1 MEELRKALD
10 DGTYDII
17 NMLKIPTM
25 TMPVPTDF
33 MVLETEPM
41 YMAIARKLA
50 PDLPGRISS
59 EEFQE
64 FLNQYPL
71 IIPDIISDGS
81 VNQTEM
87 IHVLLTNSNAKSNQ
101 IRIIQSGT
109 PISLPIQ
116 VTSCLGISICNRSN
130 VFSVD
135 PEAKIS
141 EIIGSEKY
149 IKGVFYKKKMDNLYL
164 RKLIELMREEVQKAQ
179 TI

>member
-1 MEELRKALD
+1 
-10 DGTYDII
+10 
-17 NMLKIPTM
+17 
-25 TMPVPTDF
+25 
-33 MVLETEPM
+33 M